1 MKKIVM
7 LVWPLLMLACAGG
20 KQLAFEQYSVAMNLP
35 VEADSSVFIG
45 TGEKFNGVLWLQPV
59 LKAEQVSTSSIKI
72 IQNYGAYYV
81 CAERFKNIWVVQP
94 KADGLTAKTSPIDV
108 TPKDK
113 TDAYSS
119 IGFSRYGT
127 NDKAMVRFRF
137 GSQEVFIDKKGGLH
151 ETYK

>member
-7 LVWPLLMLACAGG
+7 LVWPLLVLACAGG
-20 KQLAFEQYSVAMNLP
+20 KQLAFEQYSVAMNLV

-45 TGEKFNGVLWLQPV
+45 TGEKFSGVLWLQPV
-59 LKAEQVSTSSIKI
+59 LKTEQVSTPSVKV

-94 KADGLTAKTSPIDV
+94 KSDGLSASTRPLDV

-113 TDAYSS
+113 ADDYTNIA
-119 IGFSRYGT
+119 FSRYGAKE
-127 NDKAMVRFRF
+127 KAMVRFRF
-137 GSQEVFIDKKGGLH
+137 GSREVFIDKKGGVH
-151 ETYK
+151 ETYE

>member
-7 LVWPLLMLACAGG
+7 LVWPLLVLACAGG
-20 KQLAFEQYSVAMNLP
+20 KQLAFEQYSVAMNLA

-59 LKAEQVSTSSIKI
+59 LKTEQVSTTTVKV

-81 CAERFKNIWVVQP
+81 CAEQFKNIWVVQP
-94 KADGLTAKTSPIDV
+94 KSDGLYASTRPLDV

-113 TDAYSS
+113 ADVYTHIA
-119 IGFSRYGT
+119 FSRYGT
-127 NDKAMVRFRF
+127 REKAMVRFRF
-137 GSQEVFIDKKGGLH
+137 GGKEVFIDKKGGVH
-151 ETYK
+151 ETYP